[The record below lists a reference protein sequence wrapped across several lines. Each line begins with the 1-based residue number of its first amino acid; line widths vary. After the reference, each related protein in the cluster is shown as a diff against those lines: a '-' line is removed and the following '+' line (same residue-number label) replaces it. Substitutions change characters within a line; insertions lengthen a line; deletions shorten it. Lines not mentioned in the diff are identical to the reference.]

1 MLSKADNELLVRN
14 GPGTPM
20 GTLYRRFWAPVML
33 ASELGGPDSPPVR
46 VNVMGENL
54 VAFRDT
60 NGKLGLLDAYCPHRR
75 ANLFWGRNEEAGL
88 RCVYHGWKFDVTGQ
102 CVDLPNCP
110 EGPTLKNKVRTTAY
124 PAMERGGII
133 WAYMGPADK
142 IPPFPEA
149 EVFNAPASH
158 RHIVKIKTRG
168 NFAQMQEGDVDSSH
182 VSFLHSSVDNSLLS
196 DSRVNPNTFVDKS
209 PRWFTMD
216 TDYGL
221 MLSAQRTV
229 DDQTFQW
236 RVNQWLM
243 PFCTLIAGAPGV
255 PMLAQLRCPIDDE
268 HSFLFRVIASPDRPL
283 TDAERKDFETSGVF
297 VPELEP
303 GTDRMVENLENDYLI
318 DRDKQ
323 RSHTYTGIKSI
334 VAQDLAI
341 SEDQRGPIADR
352 SSELLTSSDRA
363 IIALRRRLLTTVK
376 NLMNGIEPPEAS
388 NAKAYRVRP
397 GDFML
402 PRDVPVVE
410 GAKDILLIGSH

>member
-1 MLSKADNELLVRN
+1 MLSKADNELLVRS

-46 VNVMGENL
+46 VNAMGENL
-54 VAFRDT
+54 VAFRDS

-88 RCVYHGWKFDVTGQ
+88 RCVYHGWKFDVNGD

-110 EGPTLKNKVRTTAY
+110 EGPTLKNKVHTTAY
-124 PAMERGGII
+124 PALERGGII

-149 EVFNAPASH
+149 EAFNAPPTH

-182 VSFLHSSVDNSLLS
+182 VSFLHSSIDNSLLAGN
-196 DSRVNPNTFVDKS
+196 RVNPNTFVDKS
-209 PRWFTMD
+209 PRWFTLD

-229 DDQTFQW
+229 DAETFQW

-243 PFCTLIAGAPGV
+243 PFCTLIAGAPGI

-268 HSFLFRVIASPDRPL
+268 HSFLFRIIASPDRPL
-283 TDAERKDFETSGVF
+283 TDAERTEFESQGVF
-297 VPELEP
+297 VPEMIP
-303 GTDRMVENLENDYLI
+303 GTDRMVENLDNDYLI
-318 DRDKQ
+318 DREAQ
-323 RSHTYTGIKSI
+323 RSHTFTGIKSI

-352 SSELLTSSDRA
+352 SSELLTSSDKA
-363 IIALRRRLLTTVK
+363 IIALRKRLLTTAR
-376 NLMNGIEPPEAS
+376 NLMNGVEPPEAS

-410 GAKDILLIGSH
+410 GGKEILLIGSY